1 MTNKGLNLAP
11 ATPLPVER
19 SRASPASLAE
29 SAQYNADVNNPIRR
43 LGLNLARVFLFFRFS
58 GLHEV
63 VTVKFG
69 FNTYVLYIFG
79 VPAILCLILSNG
91 FARTMRARQAKY
103 WVGFACF
110 LIASTPFSDWRGAS
124 VPLVMTYMRTD
135 FIVLFLIA
143 GLVMTWSECWRMLS
157 MLSIAAVVTI
167 LLGQF
172 FKAETMGGDDRLS
185 VASGLTMGNANDYAA
200 VLALLLPF
208 LALVVI
214 TPGRNILLRGL
225 ATAGFLFGLYMMLST
240 GSRGGG
246 IAILAALVLTIF
258 RLPPIKAIG
267 VTVVALVIALA
278 MFQILP
284 RNITERLVTFL
295 QSDNAA
301 MTDATESGES
311 RQYLLEKSLLYT
323 VQHPLFGVGPGEFP
337 DHEGLEATAAGQ
349 HGNWHATHNTY
360 TQVSSEVG
368 IPAAFFFITALFSS
382 YRLLSRTLKQI
393 RRRQPSLQNATMA
406 AGVVVNVL
414 IGTVAFCFTSFFL
427 SLAYRFYFPALT
439 GIAIVLCAAVT
450 RELGLDQRNPYA
462 VR

>member
-1 MTNKGLNLAP
+1 M
-11 ATPLPVER
+11 
-19 SRASPASLAE
+19 
-29 SAQYNADVNNPIRR
+29 
-43 LGLNLARVFLFFRFS
+43 VFLFFRFS

-79 VPAILCLILSNG
+79 VPAILCLLLSDG
-91 FARTMRARQAKY
+91 IARTMRARQSKY

-110 LIASTPFSDWRGAS
+110 LIASTPFSDWRGGS

-143 GLVMTWSECWRMLS
+143 GLVMTWQECWRLLS

-167 LLGQF
+167 LLGMF
-172 FKAETMGGDDRLS
+172 FKAETMGGDERLS

-214 TPGRNILLRGL
+214 TPARNFLLRGV
-225 ATAGFLFGLYMMLST
+225 AMSGFLFGLYMMLST

-246 IAILAALVLTIF
+246 IAILAALILTIF

-267 VTVVALVIALA
+267 VTVTALVIGFA

-284 RNITERLVTFL
+284 RSITERLVTFL

-301 MTDATESGES
+301 MSDATESGES
-311 RQYLLEKSLLYT
+311 RQYLLEKSLLFT
-323 VQHPLFGVGPGEFP
+323 VQHPLFGVGPGEFA
-337 DHEGLEATAAGQ
+337 DHEGLEAVAAGRR
-349 HGNWHATHNTY
+349 GNWHATHNTY

-368 IPAAFFFITALFSS
+368 IPAALFFLAALFST
-382 YRLLSRTLKQI
+382 YRLLTTTLKQV
-393 RRRQPSLQNATMA
+393 RARKPSRQNATMA
-406 AGVVVNVL
+406 AGILCVL
-414 IGTVAFCFTSFFL
+414 IGAVAFYFTSFFL

-439 GIAIVLCAAVT
+439 GIAIVLTGAVK
-450 RELGLDQRNPYA
+450 RELGIDERNPYA